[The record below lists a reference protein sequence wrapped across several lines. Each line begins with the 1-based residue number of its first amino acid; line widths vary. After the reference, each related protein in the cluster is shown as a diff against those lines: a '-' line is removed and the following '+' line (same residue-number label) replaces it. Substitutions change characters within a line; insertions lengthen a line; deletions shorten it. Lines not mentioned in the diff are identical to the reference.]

1 MSPPN
6 ILTLLFCALSLL
18 SPPLLSAAK
27 TVWKEYTLAEITLQV
42 PADWQV
48 GPHSDATALLFTDTD
63 GKSTLLAR
71 WWTDDAGRSERE
83 AILSSQVVVIDGKPA
98 QLLCLRG
105 DGGEH
110 IKVVIK
116 APMDPA
122 RIFTLTFSAT
132 GAGCGAASS
141 LFWEIIKRVG
151 FKRTG
156 TSTAPSSEIAGP
168 SPQDVDLDD
177 RLGQKCQ
184 PVDPGLWQHPVL
196 HTLQQRQGVHL
207 QWIQRCGD
215 QGYLIFGADFD
226 HDPQGQTNDFFYPLF
241 IDVLEANS
249 GQPLALVA
257 VQERLL
263 IQLRQ
268 LGPDQYDFNHA
279 ELDNPAAVIW
289 KEAPNTG
296 RKK

>member
-1 MSPPN
+1 MEEDVVSPPN

-98 QLLCLRG
+98 QLLC
-105 DGGEH
+105 
-110 IKVVIK
+110 
-116 APMDPA
+116 
-122 RIFTLTFSAT
+122 AT

-241 IDVLEANS
+241 IDVLEA
-249 GQPLALVA
+249 
-257 VQERLL
+257 
-263 IQLRQ
+263 
-268 LGPDQYDFNHA
+268 DQYDFNHA